1 MFEKVTGC
9 ELRAVL
15 QGTDPEDD
23 RPTVIRANGEPAD
36 VGQPG
41 GVDRDHEA
49 SLGLT
54 GRLAEGR
61 HDGEADGDDSDRNTD
76 PYDGAASADHAP
88 MPVLPGACSGIPSR
102 QRGQVAG
109 PGS

>member
-1 MFEKVTGC
+1 MFEKVARRKLC
-9 ELRAVL
+9 AVL

-49 SLGLT
+49 RLGLT

-61 HDGEADGDDSDRNTD
+61 HDDEAQGKNGYREADPDD
-76 PYDGAASADHAP
+76 AASADHAP
-88 MPVLPGACSGIPSR
+88 VPVLPGAWSGVPSR